1 MKTLFLVYSS
11 TESLQKQD
19 FRFKFWTENRVKHC
33 FKLNSRP
40 FLPSRVA
47 SPRVAQAGTVAEK
60 SMLAE
65 VASPTLVVSNGQQ
78 EAQSNPCAEASNH
91 VETQCCEQRSNAVHI
106 NSPVKIILVL
116 LFSASLNII
125 LVLFFSASL

>member
-40 FLPSRVA
+40 FLPSRL
-47 SPRVAQAGTVAEK
+47 GTDYRLAHIESFVGIEK
-60 SMLAE
+60 TALPNA
-65 VASPTLVVSNGQQ
+65 VSNPQ
-78 EAQSNPCAEASNH
+78 A
-91 VETQCCEQRSNAVHI
+91 RS
-106 NSPVKIILVL
+106 
-116 LFSASLNII
+116 FSCVNEGG
-125 LVLFFSASL
+125 